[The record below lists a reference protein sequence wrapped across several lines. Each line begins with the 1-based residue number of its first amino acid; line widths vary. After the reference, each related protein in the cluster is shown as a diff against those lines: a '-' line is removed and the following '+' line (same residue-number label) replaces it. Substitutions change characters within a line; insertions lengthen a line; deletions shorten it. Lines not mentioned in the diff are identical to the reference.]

1 LRYFAK
7 RKVSL
12 IVKNRLPLVLV
23 NDMGRYCS
31 LAESKKMA
39 VFSDNQKERKEPGTR
54 KRETW
59 LL

>member
-1 LRYFAK
+1 
-7 RKVSL
+7 
-12 IVKNRLPLVLV
+12 
-23 NDMGRYCS
+23 MGRYCS